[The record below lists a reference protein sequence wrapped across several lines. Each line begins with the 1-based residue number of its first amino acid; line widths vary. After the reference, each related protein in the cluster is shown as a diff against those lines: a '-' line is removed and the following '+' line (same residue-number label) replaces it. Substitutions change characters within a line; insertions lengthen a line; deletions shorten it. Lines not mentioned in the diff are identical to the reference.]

1 MSIATEISRLQT
13 AKANIKTSLEN
24 KGAIVPTETK
34 LDNYPSI
41 IDNLPSGGGR
51 DWTEIGYSSEP
62 SSIQDGFDYAKTIK
76 DNWNS
81 SVTSLR
87 SRFSR
92 DTNLIYMPL
101 VDTSNVTD
109 FFNSFNECYSLVE
122 VPLLDTSNVTDMRST
137 FGNCSSLKKIP
148 LLDTSKVTYMMMC
161 FTNCYSLKTIPQ
173 LNTSSVTN
181 MTETFNNCNNLSEI
195 PKLNISNVTNITRTF
210 SACTK
215 LTTVPELNCEKVN
228 SLNNAFGACS
238 SLTNLGG
245 LLNIGQNYPL
255 NSTADNYNLAIALVT
270 SPNLTHDSLMNVI
283 NKVYDIATKGVA
295 TQKIIIGSTNIA
307 KLTAEEIA
315 IATNK
320 GWSVS

>member
-1 MSIATEISRLQT
+1 MDVFSYLLGKQQGGS
-13 AKANIKTSLEN
+13 
-24 KGAIVPTETK
+24 
-34 LDNYPSI
+34 
-41 IDNLPSGGGR
+41 SGGGR
-51 DWTEIGYSSEP
+51 DWSEIGYSSEP
-62 SSIQDGFDYAKTIK
+62 SSIQDGFDYAKSIK
-76 DNWNS
+76 DNWDS
-81 SVTSLR
+81 SATSLANK
-87 SRFSR
+87 FNG

-101 VDTSNVTD
+101 VDTSNVTSMQNT
-109 FFNSFNECYSLVE
+109 FNNCYSLVE
-122 VPLLDTSNVTDMRST
+122 IPLLNTINVTDIRSA
-137 FGNCSSLKKIP
+137 FSNCNSLKKIP

-161 FTNCYSLKTIPQ
+161 FAKCYSLKTIPQ

-181 MTETFNNCNNLSEI
+181 MTETFSNCNNLSEI
-195 PKLNISNVTNITRTF
+195 PNLNISNVTDITRTF
-210 SACTK
+210 SGCLK

-228 SLNNAFGACS
+228 SLNNAFSACS

-255 NSTADNYNLAIALVT
+255 NSTANNYNLTIALAT

-295 TQKIIIGSTNIA
+295 TQKITIGSTNIA

-320 GWSVS
+320 GWSIS

>member
-1 MSIATEISRLQT
+1 MDVFSYLLGKQQGGS
-13 AKANIKTSLEN
+13 
-24 KGAIVPTETK
+24 
-34 LDNYPSI
+34 
-41 IDNLPSGGGR
+41 SGGGR
-51 DWTEIGYSSEP
+51 DWSEIGYSSEP
-62 SSIQDGFDYAKTIK
+62 ESIQDGFDYAKNIK
-76 DNWNS
+76 DNWDS
-81 SVTSLR
+81 SVTSLDAK
-87 SRFSR
+87 FAR

-109 FFNSFNECYSLVE
+109 FNNVFNECYGLVE
-122 VPLLDTSNVTDMRST
+122 VPLLDTSKVTDMRGT
-137 FGNCSSLKKIP
+137 FSNCNSLKKIP

-161 FTNCYSLKTIPQ
+161 FANCYSLKTIPQ
-173 LNTSSVTN
+173 LNTSRVTN
-181 MTETFNNCNNLSEI
+181 MVETFSNCNNLSEI
-195 PKLNISNVTNITRTF
+195 PNLNISNVTNIARTF

-255 NSTADNYNLAIALVT
+255 NSTADNYNLTIALVT
-270 SPNLTHDSLMNVI
+270 SPKLTHDSLMNVI

-295 TQKIIIGSTNIA
+295 TQKITIGNTNIA

-320 GWSVS
+320 GWSIS

>member
-1 MSIATEISRLQT
+1 MDIFSYLLGKQQGGS
-13 AKANIKTSLEN
+13 S
-24 KGAIVPTETK
+24 
-34 LDNYPSI
+34 
-41 IDNLPSGGGR
+41 SGDR

-62 SSIQDGFDYAKTIK
+62 ESIQDGFNYAKTIK

-81 SVTSLR
+81 SVTSL
-87 SRFSR
+87 SNKFKG

-101 VDTSNVTD
+101 VDTSNVTNMQSTFTD
-109 FFNSFNECYSLVE
+109 CYSLAE
-122 VPLLDTSNVTDMRST
+122 IPLLDTSEVTDMQNA

-148 LLDTSKVTYMMMC
+148 LLDTSKVIYMGTAFM
-161 FTNCYSLKTIPQ
+161 NCYSLKTIPQ

-181 MTETFNNCNNLSEI
+181 MPEMFSGCKNLREI
-195 PKLNISNVTNITRTF
+195 PNLNISNVTTFSRTF
-210 SACTK
+210 NGCTK

-228 SLNNAFGACS
+228 NSNNTFSGCS

-255 NSTADNYNLAIALVT
+255 NSTANNYSLTIALVT

-283 NKVYDIATKGVA
+283 NKVYDIAAKGVA
-295 TQKIIIGSTNIA
+295 TQKITIGNTNIA

-320 GWSVS
+320 GWSIS